1 MALSNLTKVQTLGIG
16 SNIEVVGV
24 ITTGQ
29 FKSGTSNLHS
39 TGVELTNLN
48 VSGIAT
54 IGGSISIGG
63 TLTYQ
68 DVTNIDSVGIIT
80 ARSNIDCNGDL
91 DVDGHTELDNV
102 NIAGVATF
110 SQGGSEVVRINSG
123 GLLLYN
129 DLSFFGA
136 STHAYWDRSAN
147 QFLLNDN
154 TKLSVGSSSDLQI
167 YHGSNISYINDSY
180 GDLRIMS
187 NTLRLQ
193 RQAGG
198 ENFLYAIEGG
208 KVSLFYDGSQKFE
221 TTNTGAVIS
230 GICTATSFS
239 GDGSNLTG
247 ITQTTINSNSDNR
260 VITGSGT
267 ANTLNAESTFVH
279 DPVSCD
285 TQIVHNSNNVADLL
299 VQNNSSGTGANAR
312 LTLQSGSNSNAGPQL
327 GMINGS
333 HTWYFQVPKAAGN
346 LEITNN
352 GTLDFLMADDG
363 DFHIVDGD
371 LVFSTAGHGIDFSA
385 TGDAS
390 GGTSELLDDYEEGSW
405 TPYIYP
411 MSSAI
416 PVTYSHQSG
425 RYQKI
430 GNVVHFQF
438 KLQVSNITGNRNQGF
453 GISGFPYNNTGS
465 QDYQTTG
472 QFFGVTWDGEMPTT
486 LVFTPNTTRGVCYYY
501 ADAMKYYSSSM
512 LDINVNNSMLSGSGH
527 YFTHV

>member
-29 FKSGTSNLHS
+29 FKSGTSNLHAS
-39 TGVELTNLN
+39 GVELTNLN

-54 IGGSISIGG
+54 IGGNVSIGG

-102 NIAGVATF
+102 NIAGVTTF
-110 SQGGSEVVRINSG
+110 SEDAKFIGAISG
-123 GLLLYN
+123 R
-129 DLSFFGA
+129 DLQWDKSDNALEFLDYTSAFFG
-136 STHAYWDRSAN
+136 T
-147 QFLLNDN
+147 DN
-154 TKLSVGSSSDLQI
+154 NLQI
-167 YHGSNISYINDSY
+167 YHNAGNNNTYISENGTGSLLIQASDLYLNNSAGQNYIICATGGRVQLNFN
-180 GDLRIMS
+180 G
-187 NTLRLQ
+187 NNKLQ
-193 RQAGG
+193 
-198 ENFLYAIEGG
+198 
-208 KVSLFYDGSQKFE
+208 
-221 TTNTGAVIS
+221 TTNTGVVIS

-247 ITQTTINSNSDNR
+247 ITQTTINSNADNR
-260 VITGSGT
+260 IITGSGT
-267 ANTLNAESTFVH
+267 ANTLNAEGNFLH
-279 DPVSCD
+279 DPTTCD
-285 TQIVHNSNNVADLL
+285 TTIQHYEALKVVDLIIKNTNNHGNAA
-299 VQNNSSGTGANAR
+299 GAR
-312 LTLQSGSNSNAGPQL
+312 ITIESGSAANTGPQFQ
-327 GMINGS
+327 MICGS
-333 HTWYFQVPKAAGN
+333 HNWSMQVPKAAGN
-346 LEITNN
+346 LEFNNN

-411 MSSAI
+411 MSSNI

-501 ADAMKYYSSSM
+501 ADAMKYYSTSM
-512 LDINVNNSMLSGSGH
+512 LDMNVNSSYLVGSGF
-527 YFTHV
+527 YFAA

>member
-29 FKSGTSNLHS
+29 FKSGTSNLHAS
-39 TGVELTNLN
+39 GVELTNLN

-54 IGGSISIGG
+54 IGGNVSIGG

-91 DVDGHTELDNV
+91 DVDGHTELDNI

-136 STHAYWDRSAN
+136 STHAYWDHSSN
-147 QFLLNDN
+147 QFILNDN

-167 YHGSNISYINDSY
+167 YHGSNISTINDSY

-198 ENFLYAIEGG
+198 ENFLYATEGG

-221 TTNTGAVIS
+221 TTNTGVVIS

-247 ITQTTINSNSDNR
+247 ITGTTINGNADNR

-267 ANTLNAESTFVH
+267 ANTLNAEGNFLH
-279 DPVSCD
+279 DPTTCD
-285 TQIVHNSNNVADLL
+285 TTIQHYEALKVVDLIVKNTNNHGNAA
-299 VQNNSSGTGANAR
+299 GAR
-312 LTLQSGSNSNAGPQL
+312 ITIESGSAANTGPQFE
-327 GMINGS
+327 MICGS
-333 HTWYFQVPKAAGN
+333 HKWSMQVPKAAGN
-346 LEITNN
+346 LEFNNN

-363 DFHIVDGD
+363 DFHVVDGD
-371 LVFSTAGHGIDFSA
+371 VVFSTAGHGIDFSA
-385 TGDAS
+385 TSDAS
-390 GGTSELLDDYEEGSW
+390 GGTSELFNDYEVGTWS
-405 TPYIYP
+405 
-411 MSSAI
+411 
-416 PVTYSHQSG
+416 PVANGFTASGTYHAN
-425 RYQKI
+425 YTKI
-430 GNVVHFQF
+430 GRLVH
-438 KLQVSNITGNRNQGF
+438 ITMWVQTASGSSGSPF
-453 GISGFPYNNTGS
+453 YISGLPYTVRGGTNCYQYACGRLGS
-465 QDYQTTG
+465 NSYTNSQSDIV
-472 QFFGVTWDGEMPTT
+472 FE
-486 LVFTPNTTRGVCYYY
+486 FTPNNTTIFPKVQDGGMNWGM
-501 ADAMKYYSSSM
+501 A
-512 LDINVNNSMLSGSGH
+512 SG
-527 YFTHV
+527 THVMITGSYITD